1 MGSMIDDV
9 YLQRFVRAQS
19 GVYDTALKEIRNGD
33 KRSHWMWFIF
43 PQLRGLGKSEM
54 ATFYGI
60 ADLNEAI
67 MYLAHPVLGTRLI
80 ECCEAV
86 LSNKEKSAYEIFG
99 GIDAKKLRSSMTL
112 FLVASDGNPVFKAVL
127 DRFYDGKKDGATLK
141 LLNL

>member
-1 MGSMIDDV
+1 MN
-9 YLQRFVRAQS
+9 LQRFERAQN

-33 KRSHWMWFIF
+33 KRSHWMWFVF

-60 ADLNEAI
+60 ADLNEAKA
-67 MYLAHPVLGTRLI
+67 YLAHPVLGARLL

-86 LSNKEKSAYEIFG
+86 LLNKNKTAHEIFG

-112 FLVASDGNPVFKAVL
+112 FLVASDKNAVFQEVL
-127 DRFYDGKKDGATLK
+127 DRFYGGKKDGATLK
-141 LLNL
+141 ILNL

>member
-1 MGSMIDDV
+1 MTDGMN
-9 YLQRFVRAQS
+9 LQRFVRAQN

-60 ADLNEAI
+60 ADLNEAKD
-67 MYLAHPVLGTRLI
+67 YLAHPVLGARLI

-86 LSNKEKSAYEIFG
+86 LSNKDKTTYEIFG

-112 FLVASDGNPVFKAVL
+112 FLAASDGDLVFKEVL
-127 DRFYDGKKDGATLK
+127 DRFYGGKKDGATLK
-141 LLNL
+141 ILNL

>member
-1 MGSMIDDV
+1 MTDGMN
-9 YLQRFVRAQS
+9 LQRFERAQN

-33 KRSHWMWFIF
+33 KRSHWMWFVF

-60 ADLNEAI
+60 ADLNEAKA
-67 MYLAHPVLGTRLI
+67 YLTHPVLGARLL

-86 LSNKEKSAYEIFG
+86 LLNKNKTAHEIFG

-112 FLVASDGNPVFKAVL
+112 FLVASDKNAVFQEVL
-127 DRFYDGKKDGATLK
+127 DRFYGGKKDGATLK
-141 LLNL
+141 ILNL

>member
-1 MGSMIDDV
+1 MTDGMN
-9 YLQRFVRAQS
+9 LQRFERAQN

-33 KRSHWMWFIF
+33 KRSHWMWFVF

-60 ADLNEAI
+60 ADLNEAKA
-67 MYLAHPVLGTRLI
+67 YLAHPVLGARLL

-86 LSNKEKSAYEIFG
+86 LLNKNKTAHEIFG

-112 FLVASDGNPVFKAVL
+112 FLVASDKNAVFQEVL
-127 DRFYDGKKDGATLK
+127 DRFYGGKKDGATLK
-141 LLNL
+141 ILNL